1 MDLERKSGESKL
13 EYHKRLVY
21 GKLVDHTL
29 NDIDFTELSEFVY
42 GKPYSSDVARRMMY
56 GSKKTIDLLQE
67 EHENSVSGK
76 DIIAGISSEKAEL
89 EKERRRL
96 FDQRREYNK
105 LLTADGRAEHLYT
118 SLANAANHLNE
129 TVGCIFDFRSP
140 EVYDECC
147 TFGNNEAIVV
157 FSDWHYGM
165 IADNEFNKYDTQI
178 CKDRVKSIVDA
189 AISRI
194 KLHSCRRLHIVVL
207 GDMIHG
213 AIHCSARV
221 ASEELV
227 CDQLMQVS
235 EILAQAIIAL
245 SSTVEDTEVY
255 ITYGNHARVVPNKNE
270 SIHRDNIERIIPW
283 WLQQRFS
290 QVEHITVNA
299 DSGSEFVL
307 LNVCGHDICAVH
319 GDLDSVKSSPRL
331 LSTLFHKRRGMNIEY
346 IILGDKHHFEGFEEL
361 GVTAQICGSLCGA
374 DDYANG
380 KRLFSTPSQMLLIV
394 NRDVGV
400 DAEYKIKCTQ
410 Q

>member
-1 MDLERKSGESKL
+1 MGLERKLGESKL
-13 EYHKRLVY
+13 EYHKRLIY

-42 GKPYSSDVARRMMY
+42 GRPYSSDVARRMMY

-67 EHENSVSGK
+67 ENESSVSGK

-105 LLTADGRAEHLYT
+105 LLIADGRAEHLYS
-118 SLANAANHLNE
+118 SLANAANRLNE
-129 TVGCIFDFRSP
+129 TVGRIFDFNTQ

-147 TFGNNEAIVV
+147 SFGNNEAIVV

-165 IADNEFNKYDTQI
+165 IADNEFNKYNTQI
-178 CKDRVKSIVDA
+178 CKERVRSVVDA

-194 KLHSCRRLHIVVL
+194 KLHRCRKLHVVVL

-245 SSTVEDTEVY
+245 SNTVEDTEVY
-255 ITYGNHARVVPNKNE
+255 ITYGNHARVVPNKSE

-290 QVEHITVNA
+290 QIEHITVNA
-299 DSGSEFVL
+299 DNGSEFVL

-380 KRLFSTPSQMLLIV
+380 KRLFSTPSQMLIIV
-394 NRDVGV
+394 NNDVGV
-400 DAEYKIKCTQ
+400 DAEYKIKCA
-410 Q
+410 